1 VDASVAPAGE
11 SKSMTKAAEQA
22 RTTKAPSNGA
32 LERHGLSDE
41 QLRWMLR
48 NMLLQRQLDNRGFQ
62 LNRQGK
68 IPFALGSEGHEAA
81 QAGAAL
87 ALQRGRDVLAPYY
100 RDLGLTLGFGFTPL
114 EMFQSMFA
122 RAADVSGGRQ
132 FPNHYSHKAIG
143 LLSISSIIAAHCA
156 HAVGVAYAFK
166 LRGESGRAVLCSMGE
181 GATSEGEW
189 HEAVNFAAV
198 HLLPVVFFVE
208 NNEYA
213 ISTPQSLQMAVRN
226 VADKAP
232 GYGIAGAICDG
243 FDPIATYLTVKEA
256 LDRARGGGGPTLV
269 EAKVYRFL
277 SHSTDDDDRTYRSKE
292 EVEAHRKFDPVPRF
306 ERLLLEA
313 GVITE
318 PQLAAL
324 KADVLRETNEA
335 TDAAEALPMPDG
347 RDLYT
352 NVYEGPYEPWQ

>member
-1 VDASVAPAGE
+1 
-11 SKSMTKAAEQA
+11 
-22 RTTKAPSNGA
+22 
-32 LERHGLSDE
+32 
-41 QLRWMLR
+41 
-48 NMLLQRQLDNRGFQ
+48 MLLQRQVDNRGFQ

-87 ALQRGRDVLAPYY
+87 ALRRGRDVLVPYY
-100 RDLGLTLGFGFTPL
+100 RDLGLALGFGLTPSAI
-114 EMFQSMFA
+114 FNSMFA
-122 RAADVSGGRQ
+122 RAADISGGRQ

-143 LLSISSIIAAHCA
+143 LLSVSSIIAAHCP

-166 LRGESGRAVLCSMGE
+166 YRGEADRAVLCSTGE

-189 HEAVNFAAV
+189 HESLNFAAV
-198 HLLPVVFFVE
+198 HKLPIVFFVE

-213 ISTPQSLQMAVRN
+213 ISTPLSTQMAVGN
-226 VADKAP
+226 VADRAA
-232 GYGIAGAICDG
+232 GYGMPGVVCDG
-243 FDPIATYLTVKEA
+243 FDPIATYTAVKEA
-256 LDRARGGGGPTLV
+256 LDRARTGGGPTIV

-277 SHSTDDDDRTYRSKE
+277 SHSTDDDDRTYRSDD
-292 EVEAHRKFDPVPRF
+292 EVREHRKRDPVPRF

-313 GVITE
+313 GIIGE
-318 PQLAAL
+318 EDLARL

-335 TDAAEALPMPDG
+335 TDASEALPLPDA
-347 RDLYT
+347 RELHT